1 VLCSGGRKKENY
13 MIAGTLWA
21 LAGVA
26 WVAGAF
32 WREKARQHGM
42 AAMHITIGVMSIAV
56 AAMYFAAA

>member
-1 VLCSGGRKKENY
+1 